1 MKQNNKSA
9 KNLNELKHAAS
20 QPNWP
25 AIRMFYSAISELA
38 FIGMTTINKIILLTW
53 RFPKSQK
60 RVGII

>member
-1 MKQNNKSA
+1 VKQNNKSA

-38 FIGMTTINKIILLTW
+38 VMLGRQPTINN
-53 RFPKSQK
+53 
-60 RVGII
+60 

>member
-25 AIRMFYSAISELA
+25 ATRMFYSAISKLQA
-38 FIGMTTINKIILLTW
+38 SLGRQTAQAKI
-53 RFPKSQK
+53 K
-60 RVGII
+60 